1 MMRWNCPHCG
11 VQLAASDEQ
20 LSPDWSF
27 SRCCQCGGFALIRRP
42 NIELIRT
49 GEPPATETYIETSS
63 LQVPAFVKP
72 QPTATHAKPV
82 IRPAATRIP
91 PPTPPAFNY
100 TMENFA
106 QPLPVM
112 QEIQEPAPVQ
122 RAAVAKAAPLPEPL
136 PSAPPKISRKSR
148 VPQVLTALSLVAVV
162 SGVFLYDQSERVSR
176 SSSRMT
182 YPFPTDRV
190 PEPAPAAPIQAA
202 MQPAPMIDQ
211 IEQKA
216 MAPERAPEPIVVQT
230 QTQEPAVAEPQTTI
244 NSAPTL
250 VEGKQTVSVTIRDR
264 EVNLRTGP
272 GLTYPVIGKAQE
284 GETFQVI
291 DWEDQWLKVQVD
303 DPKVAASDT
312 AWLKKNRA
320 NLVLK
325 NNPIALTH

>member
-49 GEPPATETYIETSS
+49 GEPPASETYIETSS

-72 QPTATHAKPV
+72 QPLSAQPKPV
-82 IRPAATRIP
+82 VRPAAARMSP
-91 PPTPPAFNY
+91 PPPPAFSY
-100 TMENFA
+100 PIENFAPPVAEIAHEPAANTPLRATPAAA
-106 QPLPVM
+106 QPLP
-112 QEIQEPAPVQ
+112 
-122 RAAVAKAAPLPEPL
+122 LPDPL
-136 PSAPPKISRKSR
+136 PSAPQKAARRSRT
-148 VPQVLTALSLVAVV
+148 PQLLAALSLVAVV
-162 SGVFLYDQSERVSR
+162 SGVFLYDQSERVSQ
-176 SSSRMT
+176 SSARVT

-190 PEPAPAAPIQAA
+190 PEAVPAPPVQAIA
-202 MQPAPMIDQ
+202 QPAPMIDQ

-216 MAPERAPEPIVVQT
+216 MAPERAPEPIPVVAP
-230 QTQEPAVAEPQTTI
+230 EPVLPAPQQPVVT
-244 NSAPTL
+244 SAPTL

-291 DWEDQWLKVQVD
+291 DWEDQWLKVQVE
-303 DPKVAASDT
+303 DPKIAASDT

-325 NNPIALTH
+325 NNSVAGL